1 MNFEIIE
8 KSDAPAQG
16 PERRKR
22 RNPAIEEMVGLL
34 EPGKV
39 ARIKLDEDEKP
50 RPLVEQIFKTGARN
64 GTIVDVWEVGGLLFA
79 EQVTDR
85 D

>member
-8 KSDAPAQG
+8 KSEAPAQG

-22 RNPAIEEMVGLL
+22 RNPAIEEMVSLL

-39 ARIKLDEDEKP
+39 ARIKLDDDEKP
-50 RPLVEQIFKTGARN
+50 RPLIEQIYKTGARN
-64 GTIVDVWEVGGLLFA
+64 GKIVDVYEVGGMLFA
-79 EQVTDR
+79 EQVLDR